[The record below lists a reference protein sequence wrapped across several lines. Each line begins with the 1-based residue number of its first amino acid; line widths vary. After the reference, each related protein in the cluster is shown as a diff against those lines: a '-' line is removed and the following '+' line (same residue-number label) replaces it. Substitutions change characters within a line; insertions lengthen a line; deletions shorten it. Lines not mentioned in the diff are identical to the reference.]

1 MKIEVEYYGEELA
14 QSIKNVDAA
23 VTKLAQAGV
32 TQRLLVTLI
41 KDMNPT
47 LRKDDITYVLNSLS
61 RIKSTYLR
69 DVKE

>member
-69 DVKE
+69 DVK